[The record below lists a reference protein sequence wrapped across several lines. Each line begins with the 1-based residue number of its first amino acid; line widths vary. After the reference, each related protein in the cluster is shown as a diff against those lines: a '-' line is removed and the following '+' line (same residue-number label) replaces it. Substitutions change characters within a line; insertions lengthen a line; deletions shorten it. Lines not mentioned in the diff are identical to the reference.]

1 LQRRRIFLWCGDK
14 VVTEM
19 NESVAEPL
27 EKQIRADLSVA
38 KDQRVDELAKKLGIP
53 ILKPNK
59 ADLEKVRRIL
69 ARGEPL
75 SRIVREQREAT
86 TI

>member
-1 LQRRRIFLWCGDK
+1 MVRDK
-14 VVTEM
+14 VGTEM
-19 NESVAEPL
+19 DETVAEPL
-27 EKQIRADLSVA
+27 EKQIRAGLSLA
-38 KDQRVDELAKKLGIP
+38 QDKRVHELSKKLGIP
-53 ILKPNK
+53 IQKPTK

>member
-1 LQRRRIFLWCGDK
+1 MG
-14 VVTEM
+14 
-19 NESVAEPL
+19 ESVADPL

-38 KDQRVDELAKKLGIP
+38 KDQRVDELAKKLDIP

-75 SRIVREQREAT
+75 SRIVREQLRAFDVEVRDEREAVQRLLE
-86 TI
+86 